1 MTISAYCETSMKE
14 RIYGSHELA
23 PTSWQLEGARGS
35 GRRRSARHTNVSA
48 CVLITMAALTL
59 TYQTSAVGTSSDNW
73 KADTTLTVTSPPAP
87 PSFAPTLKSAYCK
100 DHDPHA
106 WADGCPI

>member
-1 MTISAYCETSMKE
+1 MD
-14 RIYGSHELA
+14 
-23 PTSWQLEGARGS
+23 
-35 GRRRSARHTNVSA
+35 HTNLRRLRGNLKALAAAVGVG
-48 CVLITMAALTL
+48 VLITMAALTL

-87 PSFAPTLKSAYCK
+87 PSFAPRLKTAYCK

-106 WADGCPI
+106 WADGCAIPI

>member
-1 MTISAYCETSMKE
+1 MD
-14 RIYGSHELA
+14 
-23 PTSWQLEGARGS
+23 
-35 GRRRSARHTNVSA
+35 HTNLRRLRGNLKALAAAVGVG
-48 CVLITMAALTL
+48 VLITMAALTL

-87 PSFAPTLKSAYCK
+87 PSFAPTLKSTYCK

>member
-1 MTISAYCETSMKE
+1 MD
-14 RIYGSHELA
+14 
-23 PTSWQLEGARGS
+23 
-35 GRRRSARHTNVSA
+35 HTNLCRLRGNLKALAAAVGVG
-48 CVLITMAALTL
+48 VLITMAALTL

-87 PSFAPTLKSAYCK
+87 PSFAPTPKSGYCK